1 MNSKTYLLLVFF
13 GALIAPYSLCAETQ
27 PSPQSSVLPVTLAL
41 DKPGYVTAV
50 IERADGCPLSL
61 AKSKMKPTDK
71 RLYESKNHTDDFLQ
85 SVRCR
90 KDPVSDEGGTRRYP
104 VPVIFDTDMGG
115 DCDDVG
121 ALFILH
127 GAVER
132 GEARLLATMGCVSAD
147 AIAPALDA
155 INTWFGRPETPV
167 GTLKDH
173 GFLVGPHYTT
183 DLAKRFPHQ
192 FATGKDYP
200 DAVALYRQILSKEPD
215 GSVVVVA
222 VGPLRNL
229 TNLLK
234 STPDKQ
240 SPLDGR
246 SLVAKK
252 VKRLEVMGGNYPPNA
267 NNKDAEWNFKQDPAA
282 AALVCSTW
290 PTPVL
295 FNGEGGSTMSGRRVT
310 YEMPEHNPLNMA
322 YRLWGVGFAGD
333 RSSWDPVSCLVAV
346 RGAAPSYSVVSG
358 GRNAVDATTGIN
370 TWQADGNTNHS
381 YLVLNRTPPKAEVEK
396 VLEDL
401 MVAGKA
407 RPTGIAFNTAYY
419 STSGMCQITGS
430 GGADS
435 TTTAIKAFDTDDKT
449 AWSDKSASSWL
460 QCQYVD
466 GRKYLVTS
474 YAVMCSDQLR
484 VLRSLELSGSNDGG
498 ASWTSL
504 DIQKTPE
511 FSEHTRREFIIAKP
525 AKWNIYR
532 INVTAANPQ
541 EGIAI
546 ATLELNE
553 AIHCRPKVAVS
564 TVNLDQKN
572 LSLAVNARATL
583 NATLAPMETF
593 EREVTW
599 SSSDPA
605 VAEVRRI
612 GEQIAIV
619 VGKKP
624 GTCTLTAMI
633 DKVKQTCAV
642 TVIPS
647 TLPAAWHYDEIN
659 APIIPGAISVAES
672 VFTLTG
678 CGHAMTAFWERMRD
692 QGTFVSQPVT
702 GDVAISARL
711 TSLAPNVGGPSYQ
724 WDNRPPSVAGL
735 MIRESLTEKCG
746 RYALIQVEASGS
758 LVCRWRNKSGDQDD
772 NQKKDLGKVTLPI
785 HLKLVQAGGQTQF
798 FTSTDGRAWGETRM
812 ILPTTFDDQSRVGLF
827 VCSGNTFASTTATF
841 DSVQGAR

>member
-1 MNSKTYLLLVFF
+1 MKLRTMKQHLLRPIIAFLLISM
-13 GALIAPYSLCAETQ
+13 GAGLLAADALPI
-27 PSPQSSVLPVTLAL
+27 SSVA
-41 DKPGYVTAV
+41 
-50 IERADGCPLSL
+50 
-61 AKSKMKPTDK
+61 
-71 RLYESKNHTDDFLQ
+71 
-85 SVRCR
+85 
-90 KDPVSDEGGTRRYP
+90 PVSI
-104 VPVIFDTDMGG
+104 IFDTDMGG

-132 GEARLLATMGCVSAD
+132 GEARLLATMGCVSTD
-147 AIAPALDA
+147 AIAPALDG
-155 INTWFGRPETPV
+155 INTWFGRPEIPV
-167 GTLKDH
+167 GTLKDP
-173 GFLVGPHYTT
+173 GLLAGPHYTT
-183 DLAKRFPHQ
+183 ELARRFPHQ

-215 GSVVVVA
+215 GSVVIVA

-229 TNLLK
+229 ANLLK

-246 SLVAKK
+246 ALVAKK
-252 VKRLEVMGGNYPPNA
+252 VTRLDVMGGNYPPPA
-267 NNKDAEWNFKQDPAA
+267 SNKDAEYNFKVDAA
-282 AALVCSTW
+282 SASLVCADW

-322 YRLWGVGFAGD
+322 YRLYPGVGFAGD
-333 RSSWDPVSCLVAV
+333 RLSWDLVSCLVAV
-346 RGAAPSYSVVSG
+346 RGAAPFYSIVSG
-358 GRNAVDATTGIN
+358 GRNVVDASTGIN

-381 YLVLNRTPPKAEVEK
+381 YLVLNRKPPKAEVEAA
-396 VLEDL
+396 LEDL

-407 RPTGIAFNTAYY
+407 RPTGLAFNTAYY
-419 STSGMCQITGS
+419 ATAGMCQITS
-430 GGADS
+430 KGAADGNG
-435 TTTAIKAFDTDDKT
+435 AALKAFDLNDKS

-466 GRKYLVTS
+466 GRKQLVTS
-474 YAVMCSDQLR
+474 YAVVCPDPQRMP
-484 VLRSLELSGSNDGG
+484 RSLELSGSNDGG

-511 FSEHTRREFIIAKP
+511 FSEHTRRREFIIAKP

-541 EGIAI
+541 EGISI

-553 AIHCRPKVAVS
+553 AIHCRPKVAVA
-564 TVNLDQKN
+564 TVSLDQKN
-572 LSLAVNARATL
+572 LSLAVNTRATL

-593 EREVTW
+593 EREVAW

-605 VAEVRRI
+605 VAEVRSI

-624 GTCTLTAMI
+624 GTCTLTALI
-633 DKVKQTCAV
+633 DKVQQTCAV
-642 TVIPS
+642 TVVPS
-647 TLPAAWHYDEIN
+647 TLPAAWRYDELN

-678 CGHAMTAFWERMRD
+678 CGHGMTAFWERVRD
-692 QGTFVSQPVT
+692 QGTFASQALT
-702 GDVAISARL
+702 GDAAISARL

-724 WDNRPPSVAGL
+724 WDDRPPSVAGL

-746 RYALIQVEASGS
+746 RYLLIQVEASGS
-758 LVCRWRNKSGDQDD
+758 LVCRWRNQVGRSGRQPE
-772 NQKKDLGKVTLPI
+772 KGF
-785 HLKLVQAGGQTQF
+785 GQGHDAAPF
-798 FTSTDGRAWGETRM
+798 EAHPDGRANA
-812 ILPTTFDDQSRVGLF
+812 GLHLH
-827 VCSGNTFASTTATF
+827 
-841 DSVQGAR
+841 RWP